1 MYQNKKGFT
10 LIELLVVISIIAV
23 LLSILMPALNM
34 AKQKA
39 RMVIC
44 SNNLHQ
50 IAVGLNAYASD
61 FGRYMP
67 RSAGYPRLV
76 YWGDTSGPDGREMV
90 LEYVSFKSEKLLF
103 CPAAQHPG
111 GNPGHKPGIHSTAE
125 PYLSFEDSEKW
136 SRYFWIGGP
145 EYGGNSKAYVIGYNL
160 FAGLIDAPSY
170 GAEWTWIH
178 TNNANK
184 GREPRIGGSARDC
197 IAADVQEAWWDY
209 NGDWGLPGRPYRS
222 NHSPGWQAPMGGVA
236 GAGEGM
242 LDFKSSNAAY
252 GDGHVKLH
260 KTLDY
265 YVQRSSMDHGEFEY

>member
-1 MYQNKKGFT
+1 MFQNKKGFT

-23 LLSILMPALNM
+23 LLSVLMPALNM

-50 IAVGLNAYASD
+50 IAVGMNTYAASHD
-61 FGRYMP
+61 RYMS
-67 RSAGYPRLV
+67 RQAGYPRIA
-76 YWGDTSGPDGREMV
+76 YWGNGPDARESII
-90 LEYVSFKSEKLLF
+90 EYIASQSENLLF
-103 CPAAQHPG
+103 CPAALHPG
-111 GNPGHKPGIHSTAE
+111 ENIGQKPGISKYAE
-125 PYLSFEDSEKW
+125 SIVNSVDRNHW
-136 SRYFWIGGP
+136 SRYFWIGDSD
-145 EYGGNSKAYVIGYNL
+145 YGGVPVTYIMGYNI
-160 FAGLIDAPSY
+160 FGGMIDAPSY

-178 TNNANK
+178 TDNSDK
-184 GREPRIGGSARDC
+184 SREPRIGGSSRDC

-222 NHSPGWQAPMGGVA
+222 NHSPGWQASSGGMMGPGD
-236 GAGEGM
+236 GM
-242 LDFKSSNAAY
+242 LDFVSSNAAY
-252 GDGHVKLH
+252 GDGHVESH